1 MKKSD
6 LTLFLEINNF
16 SLIFFVLKKNESN
29 EIKIINELSLPVSG
43 VEDNRISNFEKFYN
57 IIKQNIYSIEQKLDY
72 TFKEV
77 VLILENFNPTFL
89 NLSGY
94 PFEHITM
101 HKLFLFIHSI
111 FISLSFSSQHAKKTS
126 IRSVLILGI
135 IV

>member
-6 LTLFLEINNF
+6 LTLFLEINNY

-57 IIKQNIYSIEQKLDY
+57 IIKQNIYSIEQKFDY

-94 PFEHITM
+94 KTLNGSQILRENIIYILNSLKSYVERNESNKTRTYSNQ
-101 HKLFLFIHSI
+101 LFF
-111 FISLSFSSQHAKKTS
+111 
-126 IRSVLILGI
+126 
-135 IV
+135 